1 MKELQ
6 GKVAVITGG
15 ASGIGRAVAEAAA
28 EAGMKVVLADI
39 EESALKETDAAMA
52 ASGADV
58 LSVVTDVSVGSS
70 VEELRDK
77 ALARFGAVHLVH
89 NNAGVAVG
97 GPLWT
102 VSEADWTWVLGVNL
116 WGVIH
121 GIRAFVPVLLD
132 QGEGHVVNTASLAGL
147 TSPGMLGPYNV
158 TKHSVVTMSETL
170 YRDLDAIGSRVG
182 VSVLCPGFV
191 QTRIAES
198 DRNRPDWAP
207 AADLP
212 PEVALPD
219 VDLQGVVHNL
229 VAAGIKST
237 VVAEKVLDAVRNN
250 RFYIITHDD
259 TQAMV
264 ETRMRDILEDRN
276 PSGAPIG

>member
-1 MKELQ
+1 MKELH
-6 GKVAVITGG
+6 GKVAVVTGG

-28 EAGMKVVLADI
+28 AAGMKVVLADI
-39 EESALKETDAAMA
+39 EETALKEADAALG
-52 ASGADV
+52 ASGAEV
-58 LSVVTDVSVGSS
+58 LSVVTDVSVGAS

-77 ALARFGAVHLVH
+77 TLARFGAVHLVH

-97 GPLWT
+97 GPMWT
-102 VSEADWTWVLGVNL
+102 VSEADWTWVMGVNL

-121 GIRAFVPVLLD
+121 GIRAFVPVLLE

-170 YRDLDAIGSRVG
+170 YRDLEAIGSRVG

-207 AADLP
+207 AATLP
-212 PEVALPD
+212 QGVEF
-219 VDLQGVVHNL
+219 QGVVRNL
-229 VAAGIKST
+229 VAGGMEPAE
-237 VVAEKVLDAVRNN
+237 VAEKVLYAVKNN
-250 RFYIITHDD
+250 RFYILTHDG

-276 PSGAPIG
+276 PSSAPIG

>member
-6 GKVAVITGG
+6 GKVAVVTGG

-28 EAGMKVVLADI
+28 AAGMKVVLADI
-39 EESALKETDAAMA
+39 EEAALKETEAAMG
-52 ASGADV
+52 ASGAEV

-70 VEELRDK
+70 VDELRDT

-116 WGVIH
+116 WGVVH
-121 GIRAFVPVLLD
+121 GIRAFVPVLLE

-147 TSPGMLGPYNV
+147 TSPSMLGPYNV
-158 TKHSVVTMSETL
+158 TKHAVVTMSETL
-170 YRDLDAIGSRVG
+170 YRDLEAVGSRVG

-207 AADLP
+207 ADP
-212 PEVALPD
+212 QPQGVEF
-219 VDLQGVVHNL
+219 QGVVRNL
-229 VAAGIKST
+229 VAAGIAPT
-237 VVAEKVLDAVRNN
+237 DVAEKVLYAVRNN

-264 ETRMRDILEDRN
+264 ETRMHDILEDRN

>member
-28 EAGMKVVLADI
+28 SAGMKLVLADI
-39 EESALKETDAAMA
+39 DDGPLKETGDALGA
-52 ASGADV
+52 AGADV

-70 VEELRDK
+70 VDNLRDK
-77 ALARFGAVHLVH
+77 ALERFGAVHLVH

-132 QGEGHVVNTASLAGL
+132 QGEGHIVNTASLAGL
-147 TSPGMLGPYNV
+147 TSPAMLGPYNV
-158 TKHSVVTMSETL
+158 TKHSVVTLSETL
-170 YRDLDAIGSRVG
+170 YRDLQLVGSSVG

-191 QTRIAES
+191 RTGIAES
-198 DRNRPDWAP
+198 ERNRPDWAP
-207 AADLP
+207 PAPAGSGP
-212 PEVALPD
+212 
-219 VDLQGVVHNL
+219 DLQGVVRGL
-229 VAAGIKST
+229 VAAGIDPAD
-237 VVAEKVLDAVRNN
+237 VAAKVLDAVRAN

-259 TQAMV
+259 TPAMV
-264 ETRMRDILEDRN
+264 EIRMRDILDGRN
-276 PSGAPIG
+276 PSAAPIG

>member
-1 MKELQ
+1 MQDLE
-6 GKVAVITGG
+6 GKVAVVTGG

-28 EAGMKVVLADI
+28 AAGMKIVLADI
-39 EESALKETDAAMA
+39 EEAALKDTTAAFE

-58 LSVVTDVSVGSS
+58 ASVVTDVSVGAS
-70 VEELRDK
+70 VEDLRDK
-77 ALARFGAVHLVH
+77 ALSRFGAVHLIH

-97 GPLWT
+97 GLLWQ
-102 VSEADWTWVLGVNL
+102 VSEPDWNWVLGVNL

-121 GIRAFVPVLLD
+121 GIRAFVPLLVE

-170 YRDLDAIGSRVG
+170 YRDLAVVGSAVG

-191 QTRIAES
+191 RTGIADS

-207 AADLP
+207 AP
-212 PEVALPD
+212 TVPEGVEFH
-219 VDLQGVVHNL
+219 GVVRNL
-229 VAAGIKST
+229 VSSGIEPAD
-237 VVAEKVLDAVRNN
+237 VADQVIDAVRHN
-250 RFYIITHDD
+250 RFYVITHPD
-259 TQAMV
+259 TFAMV
-264 ETRMRDILEDRN
+264 ETRLRDVLAERH
-276 PSGAPIG
+276 PSDAPIG

>member
-1 MKELQ
+1 MQELQ

-28 EAGMKVVLADI
+28 AAGMKLVLADI
-39 EESALKETDAAMA
+39 EEAVLKETEAAFT

-58 LSVVTDVSVGSS
+58 LSVVTDVSVGAS
-70 VEELRDK
+70 VEDLRDK
-77 ALARFGAVHLVH
+77 AISRFGTVHLIH

-102 VSEADWTWVLGVNL
+102 VSEADWNWVMGVNL

-121 GIRAFVPVLLD
+121 GIRAFVPVFLE

-147 TSPGMLGPYNV
+147 TSPGLLGPYNV

-170 YRDLDAIGSRVG
+170 YRDLAVFGSSVG

-191 QTRIAES
+191 RTGIADS

-207 AADLP
+207 AP
-212 PEVALPD
+212 NMPEGVEF
-219 VDLQGVVHNL
+219 QGVVRNL
-229 VAAGIKST
+229 VASGIQPAE
-237 VVAEKVLDAVRNN
+237 VAAQVIDAVRNN
-250 RFYIITHDD
+250 RFYIITHPD
-259 TQAMV
+259 TFAMV
-264 ETRMRDILEDRN
+264 ETRLRDILAERN
-276 PSGAPIG
+276 PSDAPIG

>member
-1 MKELQ
+1 MQELQ
-6 GKVAVITGG
+6 GKVAVVTGG
-15 ASGIGRAVAEAAA
+15 ASGIGLAVARAAA
-28 EAGMKVVLADI
+28 AAGMKVVLADI
-39 EESALKETDAAMA
+39 EESALKEADRALAAD
-52 ASGADV
+52 GAEV
-58 LSVVTDVSVGSS
+58 LSVATDVSVGSS

-77 ALARFGAVHLVH
+77 TLARFGAVHLVH

-102 VSEADWTWVLGVNL
+102 VSEADWTWILGVNL

-121 GIRAFVPVLLD
+121 GIRAFVPVLLE

-147 TSPGMLGPYNV
+147 TSPGLLGPYNV

-170 YRDLDAIGSRVG
+170 YRDLALAGSTVG

-198 DRNRPDWAP
+198 DRNRPEWAP
-207 AADLP
+207 AAP
-212 PEVALPD
+212 VAEGAEF
-219 VDLQGVVHNL
+219 QGVMHDL
-229 VAAGIKST
+229 VAGGIGATT
-237 VVAEKVLDAVRNN
+237 VADRVLEAVRTN

-264 ETRMRDILEDRN
+264 EVRLRDIIEGRN
-276 PSGAPIG
+276 PSAAPVG

>member
-1 MKELQ
+1 MEELE

-28 EAGMKVVLADI
+28 GAGMKVVLADI
-39 EESALKETDAAMA
+39 EEAMLKETDAALG
-52 ASGADV
+52 ASGAEV
-58 LSVVTDVSVGSS
+58 LSVVTDVSDGSS
-70 VEELRDK
+70 VEALRDK
-77 ALARFGAVHLVH
+77 ALERFGAVHLVH

-97 GPLWT
+97 GPMWA

-121 GIRAFVPVLLD
+121 GIRAFVPVLLE

-170 YRDLDAIGSRVG
+170 YRDLQFAGSTVG

-191 QTRIAES
+191 QTRIADS

-207 AADLP
+207 AAAA
-212 PEVALPD
+212 PEGVEF
-219 VDLQGVVHNL
+219 QGVVRNL
-229 VAAGIKST
+229 VAGGIEPAD
-237 VVAEKVLDAVRNN
+237 VAQKVLYAVRNS

-259 TQAMV
+259 SHAMV
-264 ETRMRDILEDRN
+264 ETRMRDILDDRN
-276 PSGAPIG
+276 PSAAPIA

>member
-1 MKELQ
+1 MEELQ
-6 GKVAVITGG
+6 GKVAVVTGG

-28 EAGMKVVLADI
+28 AAGMKIVLADV
-39 EESALKETDAAMA
+39 EEAALKDADAALA
-52 ASGADV
+52 AAGTDV

-70 VEELRDK
+70 VDELRDK
-77 ALARFGAVHLVH
+77 ALERFGAVHLVH

-97 GPLWT
+97 GPLWA
-102 VSEADWTWVLGVNL
+102 VSEADWNWVLGVNL

-121 GIRAFVPVLLD
+121 GIRAFVPLLLE

-170 YRDLDAIGSRVG
+170 SRDLEAVGSRVG

-198 DRNRPDWAP
+198 ERNRPDGAP
-207 AADLP
+207 
-212 PEVALPD
+212 
-219 VDLQGVVHNL
+219 VDLQPQGVEFQGVVRNL
-229 VAAGIKST
+229 VATGIKPSE
-237 VVAEKVLDAVRNN
+237 VAEKVLYAVRHN

-259 TQAMV
+259 THAMV
-264 ETRMRDILEDRN
+264 ETRMRDILEERN
-276 PSGAPIG
+276 PSGAPIH

>member
-1 MKELQ
+1 MKELE
-6 GKVAVITGG
+6 GKVAVVTGG
-15 ASGIGRAVAEAAA
+15 ASGIGRAVAEAAVA
-28 EAGMKVVLADI
+28 AGMKVVLADI
-39 EESALKETDAAMA
+39 EEMALKETDAALG

-102 VSEADWTWVLGVNL
+102 VSEPDWTWVLGVNL

-121 GIRAFVPVLLD
+121 GIRAFVPVLLE

-147 TSPGMLGPYNV
+147 TSPAMLGPYNV

-170 YRDLDAIGSRVG
+170 YRDLEAIGSRVG

-191 QTRIAES
+191 RTGIAES

-207 AADLP
+207 AP
-212 PEVALPD
+212 SVAGAEEF
-219 VDLQGVVHNL
+219 QGVVRDL
-229 VAAGIKST
+229 VAAGIEPAD
-237 VVAEKVLDAVRNN
+237 VAARVLDAVRTN

-259 TQAMV
+259 TTAMV
-264 ETRMRDILEDRN
+264 ESRLRDILDGRN
-276 PSGAPIG
+276 PSSAPIA

>member
-39 EESALKETDAAMA
+39 EEAALKEADVAMA

-77 ALARFGAVHLVH
+77 ALSRFGTVHLVH

-121 GIRAFVPVLLD
+121 GIRAFVPVLLE

-147 TSPGMLGPYNV
+147 TSPGLLGPYNV
-158 TKHSVVTMSETL
+158 TKHSVVTLSETL
-170 YRDLDAIGSRVG
+170 YRDLEMFGSPVG

-198 DRNRPDWAP
+198 DRNRPSWAP
-207 AADLP
+207 SAELPQAA
-212 PEVALPD
+212 EFQD
-219 VDLQGVVHNL
+219 VVRSL
-229 VAAGIKST
+229 VAAGIEPT
-237 VVAEKVLDAVRNN
+237 DVAEKVLSAVRHN

-259 TQAMV
+259 THAMV
-264 ETRMRDILEDRN
+264 ETRMRDILEERN

>member
-1 MKELQ
+1 MEELQ
-6 GKVAVITGG
+6 GKVAVVTGG

-28 EAGMKVVLADI
+28 AEGMRVVLADI
-39 EESALKETDAAMA
+39 EEAALKEADTALAAT
-52 ASGADV
+52 GAEV
-58 LSVVTDVSVGSS
+58 LSVVTDVSSGSS
-70 VEELRDK
+70 VDELRDK
-77 ALARFGAVHLVH
+77 TLERFGAVHLVH

-121 GIRAFVPVLLD
+121 GIRAFVPVLLE

-170 YRDLDAIGSRVG
+170 YRDLDAVGSRVG

-198 DRNRPDWAP
+198 ERNRPDWAP
-207 AADLP
+207 A
-212 PEVALPD
+212 
-219 VDLQGVVHNL
+219 DLQAQGVEFHGVVRNL
-229 VAAGIKST
+229 VAAGIRPSA
-237 VVAEKVLDAVRNN
+237 VAEKVIYAVRHN

-259 TQAMV
+259 THAMV
-264 ETRMRDILEDRN
+264 ETRMHDILEERN